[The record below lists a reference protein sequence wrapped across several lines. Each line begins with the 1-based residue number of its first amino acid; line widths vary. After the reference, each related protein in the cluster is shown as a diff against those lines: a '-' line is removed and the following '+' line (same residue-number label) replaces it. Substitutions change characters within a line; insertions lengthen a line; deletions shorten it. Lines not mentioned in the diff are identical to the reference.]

1 MDFRQSADLAM
12 QADML
17 EAAKAVQAGIMLLS
31 SDGGFA
37 ESLAWC
43 QSQGSVTISAAD
55 ARSGRTSTTKRRQP
69 LWTTTAL
76 STAADLAVRWHTR
89 EDDTFLNEAFLS
101 KQNLW
106 IVQQSTG
113 QSPPSQCW
121 AVDCS

>member
-1 MDFRQSADLAM
+1 MDSRQSADLAI

-17 EAAKAVQAGIMLLS
+17 EAAKAVQASIMLLS

-76 STAADLAVRWHTR
+76 STAADLAVRWHTP
-89 EDDTFLNEAFLS
+89 EDGGFLNEVFLL
-101 KQNLW
+101 KQKLW
-106 IVQQSTG
+106 VVQQSTE

>member
-1 MDFRQSADLAM
+1 
-12 QADML
+12 ML
-17 EAAKAVQAGIMLLS
+17 EAAKAAQAGIMLLS

-43 QSQGSVTISAAD
+43 QSQGSATISAAD

-76 STAADLAVRWHTR
+76 STAADLAVRWHTPR
-89 EDDTFLNEAFLS
+89 DGGFLNEAFLL

-106 IVQQSTG
+106 VVQKSTE
-113 QSPPSQCW
+113 QSPPPQCW
-121 AVDCS
+121 AIDCS

>member
-1 MDFRQSADLAM
+1 MDSRQSADLAI

-37 ESLAWC
+37 ESLTWC
-43 QSQGSVTISAAD
+43 QLQGSVTISAAD
-55 ARSGRTSTTKRRQP
+55 ARSGRTSTTRRRQP

-76 STAADLAVRWHTR
+76 SNAADVAVRWHAL
-89 EDDTFLNEAFLS
+89 EDGGFLNEAFLL

-106 IVQQSTG
+106 FVQQSTE